1 MARVR
6 LGIVVAASWLAL
18 AAGCG
23 KRSTG
28 ADAPV
33 HVSAASD
40 LSAAFDEV
48 GKAFTAKTGRKVQID
63 YGSTGQIATQIAE
76 GAPVDLFASAD
87 RKNVDKVIAAGRC
100 DGATAAA
107 YGQGRLVLW
116 VKKGGTAPADLAG
129 LTDPRFARIAIANP
143 DHAPYG
149 IAARDALQR
158 AGLWDQLQARIVI
171 GENIRATLQYA
182 QTGNAD
188 VGIVARSLA
197 LASDGVYTE
206 VPATAHAPIDQT
218 LVVCGTGAAAAGGK
232 AFADFVA
239 SPEGT
244 AIMARYGFVR
254 P

>member
-1 MARVR
+1 M
-6 LGIVVAASWLAL
+6 VVVVGLLAL
-18 AAGCG
+18 LAGCS
-23 KRSTG
+23 KRATG

-33 HVSAASD
+33 HISAASD

-48 GKAFTAKTGRKVQID
+48 GRAFTTKTGRKVQID

-76 GAPVDLFASAD
+76 GAPVDVFASAD

-100 DGATAAA
+100 DATTAAA
-107 YGQGRLVLW
+107 YGLGRLVLW
-116 VKKGGTAPADLAG
+116 VKKGGTAPANLAG

-158 AGLWDQLQARIVI
+158 AGLWDQLQSRIVI
-171 GENIRATLQYA
+171 GENIRAALQYA

-188 VGIVARSLA
+188 IGIVARSLA
-197 LASDGVYTE
+197 LAGDGVYTE
-206 VPATAHAPIDQT
+206 IPADAHAPIDQT
-218 LVVCGTGAAAAGGK
+218 LVVCGKGAGADGGK
-232 AFADFVA
+232 AFAGFVA
-239 SPEGT
+239 SPEGK
-244 AIMARYGFVR
+244 AIMARFGFVA